1 MNTKK
6 NATPLTTRK
15 RFIGGMLAAGA
26 APTIVPSSVFGAN
39 APSNRITLAGVGVG
53 GIGFSQLQDCRNAGF
68 EVIALCDLDW
78 TYAKRTF
85 DLFPGA
91 RLYKDYREM
100 LRTEADK
107 ADAIYCGCPDHWHT
121 LVTLDA
127 LAAKKH
133 VCCVKPL
140 TRKVDECRAVV
151 AAAKKAGTAT
161 QVTAC
166 TSNDEASVR
175 LYEILDAG
183 LLGEVTEVA
192 AWSRRPVWPQGMAE
206 LPDWED
212 PIPDGVDW
220 NMWCGP
226 AKRVPFASKWG
237 KHAPYEKLSKEAWCG
252 DAVYHPFNFRGW
264 FEYGAGALGDMGC
277 HRANTIYRA
286 LDLKWPT
293 RVEASSSRVSAV
305 AFPLSSIV
313 TYDYATCKYG
323 HPVRL
328 TWYDG
333 GLLPPTP
340 KAAGSY
346 SLPKEGV
353 LYYGTKGVVLF
364 DAMKPLDCKLV
375 FFDPALE
382 AKAKALPRTK
392 PRRKGWIYGEWL
404 EACKGGEA
412 ASCNFDFAQYITEF
426 VQLGNLALQTQ
437 KPVEFDPAAMK
448 VTNGNDA
455 ADALLHSHYEN
466 GWTF

>member
-6 NATPLTTRK
+6 NATSLTTRK

-53 GIGFSQLQDCRNAGF
+53 GIGYSQLPQARDAGF
-68 EVIALCDLDW
+68 EVVALCDLDW

-85 DLFPGA
+85 DKFPGA

-121 LVTLDA
+121 LVTLAA
-127 LAAKKH
+127 LGAKKH

-212 PIPDGVDW
+212 PIPDGFDW
-220 NMWCGP
+220 DMWCGP

-237 KHAPYEKLSKEAWCG
+237 RHAPYEKLSKEAWCG

-286 LDLKWPT
+286 LDLTWPT

-340 KAAGSY
+340 KAAGGY

-426 VQLGNLALQTQ
+426 VQLGNLALQTE
-437 KPVEFDPAAMK
+437 KPIAFDPVAMK

-455 ADALLHSHYEN
+455 ADKLLHSHYEN
-466 GWTF
+466 GWKF

>member
-53 GIGFSQLQDCRNAGF
+53 GIGYSQLPQARDAGF
-68 EVIALCDLDW
+68 EVVALCDLDW

-85 DLFPGA
+85 DKFPGA

-121 LVTLDA
+121 LVTLAA
-127 LAAKKH
+127 LGAKKH

-212 PIPDGVDW
+212 PIPDGFDW
-220 NMWCGP
+220 DMWCGP

-237 KHAPYEKLSKEAWCG
+237 RHAPYEKLSKEAWCG

-286 LDLKWPT
+286 LDLTWPT

-313 TYDYATCKYG
+313 TYDFATCKYG

-340 KAAGSY
+340 KAAGNY

-426 VQLGNLALQTQ
+426 VQLGNLALQTE
-437 KPVEFDPAAMK
+437 KPIAFDPVAMK

-455 ADALLHSHYEN
+455 ADKLLHSHYEN
-466 GWTF
+466 GWKF

>member
-53 GIGFSQLQDCRNAGF
+53 GIGYSQLQDCRNAGF

-212 PIPDGVDW
+212 PIPDGFDW
-220 NMWCGP
+220 DMWCGP

-293 RVEASSSRVSAV
+293 RVEASSSRVSEV

-426 VQLGNLALQTQ
+426 VQLGNLALQTE
-437 KPVEFDPAAMK
+437 KPIAFDPVAMK

>member
-6 NATPLTTRK
+6 NATSLTTRK

-26 APTIVPSSVFGAN
+26 APTIVPPSVFGAN

-53 GIGFSQLQDCRNAGF
+53 GIGYSQLPQARDAGF
-68 EVIALCDLDW
+68 EVVALCDLDW

-85 DLFPGA
+85 DKFPGA

-121 LVTLDA
+121 LVTLAA
-127 LAAKKH
+127 LGAKKH

-212 PIPDGVDW
+212 PIPDGFDW
-220 NMWCGP
+220 DMWCGP

-237 KHAPYEKLSKEAWCG
+237 RHAPYEKLSKEAWCG

-286 LDLKWPT
+286 LDLTWPT

-340 KAAGSY
+340 KAAGGY

-426 VQLGNLALQTQ
+426 VQLGNLALQTE
-437 KPVEFDPAAMK
+437 KPIAFDPVAMK

-455 ADALLHSHYEN
+455 ADKLLHSHYEN
-466 GWTF
+466 GWKF

>member
-53 GIGFSQLQDCRNAGF
+53 GIGYSQLQDTRKAGF
-68 EVIALCDLDW
+68 EVVALCDLDW

-121 LVTLDA
+121 LVTLAA
-127 LAAKKH
+127 LGAKKH

-151 AAAKKAGTAT
+151 AEAKKAGTAT

-212 PIPDGVDW
+212 PIPDGFDW
-220 NMWCGP
+220 DMWCGP

-237 KHAPYEKLSKEAWCG
+237 RHAPYEKLSKEAWCG

-286 LDLKWPT
+286 LDLTWPT
-293 RVEASSSRVSAV
+293 RVEASASRVSAV

-340 KAAGSY
+340 KAAGGY

-426 VQLGNLALQTQ
+426 VQLGNLALQTE
-437 KPVEFDPAAMK
+437 KPIAFDPVAMK

-455 ADALLHSHYEN
+455 ADKLLHSHYEN

>member
-1 MNTKK
+1 MEK
-6 NATPLTTRK
+6 TTRK
-15 RFIGGMLAAGA
+15 NFIGGMLAAGV

-39 APSNRITLAGVGVG
+39 APSNRITLGGIGVG
-53 GIGFSQLQDCRNAGF
+53 GIGFNQVPQAKDAGF
-68 EVIALCDLDW
+68 EVVSLCDLDW

-85 DLFPGA
+85 DKFPDA
-91 RLYKDYREM
+91 RRYKDYRQM
-100 LRTEADK
+100 IADEGDK
-107 ADAIYCGCPDHWHT
+107 VDAYYCGCPDHWHT
-121 LVTLDA
+121 LVS
-127 LAAKKH
+127 LAVLKERKH
-133 VCCVKPL
+133 LCCVKPL

-151 AAAKKAGTAT
+151 AAAKRAGTAT

-175 LYEILDAG
+175 LYEILNAG
-183 LLGEVTEVA
+183 LLGEVTDVA
-192 AWSRRPVWPQGMAE
+192 AWSLRPVWPQGMAA

-212 PIPDGVDW
+212 PVPDGFDW

-237 KHAPYEKLSKEAWCG
+237 KRAPYEKMSKEAWCG

-286 LDLKWPT
+286 LELKWPT
-293 RVEASSSRVSAV
+293 RVEASSSRVSDV
-305 AFPLSSIV
+305 AFPLTSIV
-313 TYDYATCKYG
+313 TYDYATCKFG

-340 KAAGSY
+340 KGAVNFK
-346 SLPKEGV
+346 LPAEGV
-353 LYYGTKGVVLF
+353 IYFGTKGCVLF
-364 DAMKPLDCKLV
+364 DAMKPLDCRLV

-382 AKAKALPRTK
+382 AKAKALSRTL

-404 EACKGGEA
+404 KACKGGEP

-426 VQLGNLALQTQ
+426 VQIGNLAVQTQ
-437 KPVEFDPAAMK
+437 QPVEFDPVALK
-448 VTNGNDA
+448 VTNGNAA
-455 ADALLHSHYEN
+455 ADRLLHSTYEN
-466 GWTF
+466 GWRLEA

>member
-53 GIGFSQLQDCRNAGF
+53 GIGYSQLQDCRNAGF

-121 LVTLDA
+121 LVTLAA
-127 LAAKKH
+127 LGAKKH

-212 PIPDGVDW
+212 PIPDGFDW
-220 NMWCGP
+220 DMWCGP

-353 LYYGTKGVVLF
+353 LYYGTKGVLLF

-375 FFDPALE
+375 FFDKALE
-382 AKAKALPRTK
+382 AQAAALPRTK

-426 VQLGNLALQTQ
+426 VQLGNLALQTE
-437 KPVEFDPAAMK
+437 KPIAFDPVAMK